1 MPYPAAMLTLEE
13 CRQKRFDIV
22 VQCDLCR
29 STHLVRLP
37 ERRTRFEGRRVADLF
52 EEGVIGCHAHGGI
65 ATLLQIRSAT
75 EMAQIGAVLESWPTD
90 AVAALQT

>member
-1 MPYPAAMLTLEE
+1 MLTLAE

-29 STHLVRLP
+29 STHLVRIP

-52 EEGVIGCHAHGGI
+52 EEGVIGCHAHGGV
-65 ATLLQIRSAT
+65 ATLLQIRTAVEGASHDGLLEAWPAHPDTAT
-75 EMAQIGAVLESWPTD
+75 QP
-90 AVAALQT
+90 

>member
-1 MPYPAAMLTLEE
+1 MLTLAE

-22 VQCDLCR
+22 VRCDLCR

-52 EEGVIGCHAHGGI
+52 EEGVIGCHAHGGL
-65 ATLLQIRSAT
+65 ATLLQIRSVA
-75 EMAQIGAVLESWPTD
+75 EAAQAGAVLESWPSEGVT
-90 AVAALQT
+90 ALQT

>member
-1 MPYPAAMLTLEE
+1 MLTLAE
-13 CRQKRFDIV
+13 CRQNRFDIV

-37 ERRTRFEGRRVADLF
+37 QQRTRFEGRRVADLF
-52 EEGVIGCHAHGGI
+52 EEGVIGCHAHGGL

-75 EMAQIGAVLESWPTD
+75 EAAQASSVLESWPSD
-90 AVAALQT
+90 AGSALQT